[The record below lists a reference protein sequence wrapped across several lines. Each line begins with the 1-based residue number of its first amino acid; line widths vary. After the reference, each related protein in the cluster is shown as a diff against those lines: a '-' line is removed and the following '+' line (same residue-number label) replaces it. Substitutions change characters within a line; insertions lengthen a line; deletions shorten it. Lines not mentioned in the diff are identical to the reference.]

1 MNGITHLQ
9 KLWPMIFMIALNVII
24 SPGCEKKE
32 DLSPKEVAYI
42 NEIQE
47 WHQKRITGLTSKDGW
62 LSLAGLYWLKE
73 GKNTFGSAEEN
84 NLKFP
89 LGEAPDFIGSIYLEK
104 GTIRCEINSGINV
117 FSGGKKVSSVQMKA
131 DVSGEPTILELN
143 SLSWFIIK
151 RGEEYGVRLR
161 DSENENIT
169 RFKGIEMF
177 PIDTTWRVSA
187 KLEPYDPPKI
197 IEVPTIL
204 GTISKET
211 SPGALVFR
219 LRGNIYRLDPIA
231 EPGDESLFVIFAD
244 QTNGSETYDAGRFLY
259 VNKPNENDST
269 IIDFNKAYNPP
280 CAFTSFAT
288 CPLPPTQNVLPI
300 RITAGEKKYA
310 HP

>member
-1 MNGITHLQ
+1 MNSITHLQ
-9 KLWPMIFMIALNVII
+9 KFRLMIFMISVQII
-24 SPGCEKKE
+24 FSSGCEKTR
-32 DLSPKEVAYI
+32 DLSLKEAAYI

-47 WHQKRITGLTSKDGW
+47 WHQKRIAALTTKNGW
-62 LSLAGLYWLKE
+62 LSLAGLYWLKD

-89 LGEAPDFIGSIYLEK
+89 VCKAPDFIGSIYLEK
-104 GTIRCEINSGINV
+104 GTVRCEINEGISV
-117 FSGGKKVSSVQMKA
+117 FNGGDKVKSVQMQP
-131 DVSGEPTILELN
+131 DISGNPTILDLN

-151 RGEEYGVRLR
+151 RGEEYAVRLR

-169 RFKGIEMF
+169 MFKGIEIF

-197 IEVPTIL
+197 MDVPTAL

-211 SPGALVFR
+211 SPGSLVFS
-219 LRGNIYRLDPIA
+219 LMGNTYRLDPIA
-231 EPGDESLFVIFAD
+231 QPGDESMFVIFAD
-244 QTNGSETYDAGRFLY
+244 QTNGSETYGAGRFLY
-259 VNKPNENDST
+259 VNKPNENGVT

-280 CAFTSFAT
+280 CAFTAYAT

-300 RITAGEKKYA
+300 RVTAGEKKYA
-310 HP
+310 HH

>member
-1 MNGITHLQ
+1 
-9 KLWPMIFMIALNVII
+9 MIFMIALNVII

-32 DLSPKEVAYI
+32 DLSPKEVSYI

-143 SLSWFIIK
+143 SLSWFIIN
-151 RGEEYGVRLR
+151 
-161 DSENENIT
+161 S
-169 RFKGIEMF
+169 
-177 PIDTTWRVSA
+177 
-187 KLEPYDPPKI
+187 
-197 IEVPTIL
+197 
-204 GTISKET
+204 
-211 SPGALVFR
+211 
-219 LRGNIYRLDPIA
+219 
-231 EPGDESLFVIFAD
+231 
-244 QTNGSETYDAGRFLY
+244 
-259 VNKPNENDST
+259 
-269 IIDFNKAYNPP
+269 
-280 CAFTSFAT
+280 
-288 CPLPPTQNVLPI
+288 
-300 RITAGEKKYA
+300 
-310 HP
+310 